1 MDGYNF
7 HPVTRQ
13 WFLECFEEPTR
24 AQSSA
29 WETIA
34 NRESTADGPDRVWKT
49 LAAFL
54 FALDQM
60 MFAGNDSG
68 PSKRVLYISPIKA
81 LAVDVERNLR
91 SPLNGLKAVAARNGM
106 GVRDIDVAVR
116 SGTPAARRA
125 RMLKHPRLIPHH
137 NP

>member
-7 HPVTRQ
+7 HSVTRQ

-24 AQSSA
+24 AQSA

-34 NRESTADGPDRVWKT
+34 NRESTLLMAPTGSGKT

-60 MFAGNDSG
+60 MFATSDSG
-68 PSKRVLYISPIKA
+68 DPTRSCTYRPSKRWPSMSNAIFA
-81 LAVDVERNLR
+81 
-91 SPLNGLKAVAARNGM
+91 PLNGLKAVAARTEW
-106 GVRDIDVAVR
+106 VSEI
-116 SGTPAARRA
+116 STW
-125 RMLKHPRLIPHH
+125 L
-137 NP
+137 